1 VTAAAAFGGSGE
13 DVVAFGSGAKV
24 TLATVNG
31 TSLKVLTEISDN
43 RGDILVLAFS
53 KDGNLL
59 ASGDVSPD
67 SYSPAN
73 EQSTGRIV
81 LIDVTKKETLVS
93 SKWTN
98 HTGRI
103 TSLAFS
109 ENGERIVSG
118 GLDEAIY
125 VWHVKKT
132 LKNIPIKVS
141 LLSERVWR
149 LISRTLILV
158 VLVVYLGLGVMRR
171 LSVLVQMGV

>member
-1 VTAAAAFGGSGE
+1 
-13 DVVAFGSGAKV
+13 
-24 TLATVNG
+24 
-31 TSLKVLTEISDN
+31 
-43 RGDILVLAFS
+43 
-53 KDGNLL
+53 
-59 ASGDVSPD
+59 
-67 SYSPAN
+67 
-73 EQSTGRIV
+73 
-81 LIDVTKKETLVS
+81 VTKKETLVS

-103 TSLAFS
+103 TSLEFS

-141 LLSERVWR
+141 PLFERVWR
-149 LISRTLILV
+149 LMSRTLILV

-171 LSVLVQMGV
+171 LSVLVQMGVYELGLFLKFRLRAGRMHAKHTC